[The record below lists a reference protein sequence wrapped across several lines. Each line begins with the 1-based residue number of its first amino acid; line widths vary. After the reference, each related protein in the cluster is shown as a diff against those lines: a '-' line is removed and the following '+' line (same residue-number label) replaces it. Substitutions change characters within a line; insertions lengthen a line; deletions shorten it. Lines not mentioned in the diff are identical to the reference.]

1 MSFQLLY
8 DQQFSKSNSV
18 NCDCSQS
25 EQSGFIKVLVT
36 GEIASAGADRRL
48 LLRLNGVTS
57 NYKSFVR
64 NGNDGEWG
72 AENGLFVG
80 RSAWHSDGTF
90 SLDYT
95 IGYYSGAQKITGSGL
110 CVFASGNDIVGFE
123 THGYMLGNGPVR
135 NIDVLIEGGLA
146 NGHIKIYKM

>member
-8 DQQFSKSNSV
+8 DQQFSRTNSV

-25 EQSGFIKVLVT
+25 VQSGFIKVLVT
-36 GEIASAGADRRL
+36 GEIASEGADRRL
-48 LLRLNGVTS
+48 LLRLNGVNS
-57 NYKSFVR
+57 GYKSFVR
-64 NGNDGEWG
+64 YGDSGDWG
-72 AENGLFVG
+72 DDSGLFVG
-80 RSAWHSDGTF
+80 RSAWKSDGTF

-135 NIDVLIEGGLA
+135 NIDVLIAGGLA
-146 NGHIKIYKM
+146 NGHIKIYTI